1 MQTVVQKWGN
11 SLGIRIPALYSK
23 DLELKNGSIVE
34 ISEEEGKLVI
44 IPIRISLNEL
54 LAKVTTENI
63 HETIETGFSVGN
75 EEW

>member
-11 SLGIRIPALYSK
+11 SLGIRIPALYTK
-23 DLELKNGSIVE
+23 DLELKNGSTVE

-44 IPIRISLNEL
+44 IPKRNSLNEL
-54 LAKVTTENI
+54 LARVTTDNI
-63 HETIETGFSVGN
+63 HEVVETGLSVGN

>member
-23 DLELKNGSIVE
+23 DLELKNGSTVE

-44 IPIRISLNEL
+44 IPKRISLNEL

-63 HETIETGFSVGN
+63 HEAIETGFSVGN

>member
-11 SLGIRIPALYSK
+11 SLGIRIPALYTK
-23 DLELKNGSIVE
+23 DLELKNGSTVD

-44 IPIRISLNEL
+44 TPKRNSLDEL
-54 LAKVTTENI
+54 LAKVTSENL
-63 HETIETGFSVGN
+63 HEAVETGMSIGK